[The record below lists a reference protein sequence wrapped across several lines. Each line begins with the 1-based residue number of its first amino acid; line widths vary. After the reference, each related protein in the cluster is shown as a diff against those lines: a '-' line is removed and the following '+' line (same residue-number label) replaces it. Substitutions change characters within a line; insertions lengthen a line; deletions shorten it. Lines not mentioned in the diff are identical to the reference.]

1 MAGAERPNR
10 GDERRRA
17 SVTDPAAQP
26 RLLGLAGT
34 IASGKSTVASA
45 LAARGADVIDG
56 DEVYRALVGPGSPL
70 IARLASRFGPQIVTA
85 DGRLNRRALGE
96 IVFQDAAALADLDA
110 LTHPAVVAETRRQIG
125 QSTAPVVVIE
135 AVKLAQTDLV
145 EDLDALWVVTADPD
159 VRLSRLMARS
169 GLDARSARARLDAF
183 PDPVPAGT
191 QVDAVIDNSGDLA
204 ALERQ
209 IDVAWDA
216 FLAKHLLVA
225 STARHSPEEGS

>member
-1 MAGAERPNR
+1 M
-10 GDERRRA
+10 
-17 SVTDPAAQP
+17 TDSAARP

-34 IASGKSTVASA
+34 IASGKSTVAAA

-56 DEVYRALVGPGSPL
+56 DQVYRALVGPGSPL
-70 IARLASRFGPQIVTA
+70 VARLATRFGQQIVTA
-85 DGRLNRRALGE
+85 DGQLDRRVLGD
-96 IVFQDAAALADLDA
+96 IVFHDAAALADLDA
-110 LTHPAVVAETRRQIG
+110 LTHPAVVTEIRRRIG
-125 QSTAPVVVIE
+125 QSTAPVVAIE

-145 EDLDALWVVTADPD
+145 DDLDALWVVTADPKA
-159 VRLSRLMARS
+159 RLSRLMARS

-191 QVDAVIDNSGDLA
+191 RVDAVIDNSGDLA

-216 FLAKHLLVA
+216 FLANQPVEA
-225 STARHSPEEGS
+225 STARHSFEEGS